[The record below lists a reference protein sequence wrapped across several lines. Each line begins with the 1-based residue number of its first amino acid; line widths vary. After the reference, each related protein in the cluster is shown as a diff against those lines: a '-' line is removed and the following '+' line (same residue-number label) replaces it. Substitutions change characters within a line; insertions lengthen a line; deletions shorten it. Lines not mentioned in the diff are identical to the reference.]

1 MMPRQAKC
9 IGCVVILLW
18 AASSSSTKAVGA
30 EDRDLGAASLLSS
43 SPSMQPQPFAPH
55 QHWADLLR
63 GHQKLHVL
71 PGEQQPPLAKDGS
84 GSESTLNSKEY
95 KVIAKEESAAEE
107 EQRNL
112 TRLLETLMKMDNRAL
127 QAIIKAMEAP
137 KGLQNEKVQED
148 IVFSATNMNVN
159 DARIL
164 QDRAIARIDRYIDH
178 FRRTFDPTALREE
191 LIEAARELDA
201 SIQLFH
207 ALGAQEDAAR
217 SIVKLGDIGRY
228 TSDWDSAILT
238 YEQGAREAGAA
249 GAAAVECKAVLGNA
263 RAHLY
268 GKKGASSALELVR
281 RALSL
286 LQHFE
291 SHECRFDAWDMM
303 AQVQIA
309 EGNYVGAADSINHA
323 LADVETI
330 KDDRDL
336 YYGYLD
342 RADIYQHF
350 AGQCA
355 YDRDFRTCLDAL
367 ERARRDYEFAF
378 AAATRLGWDGL
389 AQQAHGFST
398 SLDDL
403 KQVLQLQQK
412 THEEALQGRVFSPKT
427 LKDVLVSERFVLED
441 GSSSLPF
448 VLAWIER
455 TGGMPPLTDA
465 RGAYIKGMLTEAAG
479 QRDEAMQWYLRAA
492 DLLEQD
498 RQLLHDERARGTYAE
513 DKVEFY
519 YSAMLQLL
527 DRQRYSEAFE
537 LMERSRSRVMSD
549 LLATNSLAL
558 SSAQERSL
566 YGSLLQL
573 RSELAQI
580 QSCLFSAG
588 SGKNLDS
595 VCRQLRPSKQLSL
608 DTKRGVA
615 QDHDGGSVMNIDLTG
630 LQAIQN
636 ERQARYDGI
645 VDQMAKSA
653 PQLARLVAS
662 QPTPLD
668 KVEKVLAR
676 DNSEMLTYVVLE
688 SQLIV
693 WHIGPDSTHVRS
705 VFLPRSVLKDKIEIV
720 RRSLVDPKH
729 PYDQKTAHE
738 LYLYLIAP
746 MVQWIKSEHLV
757 IVPHED
763 LNYIPFQALQMERNG
778 RYLGEMFQISYAPS
792 STVLAGL
799 SVPSPLAQPEVLA
812 VADHSLRYA
821 PEEVRAI
828 GKGFSSVVLA
838 ETLPKESDVKALI
851 AGKGLV
857 HLAVHGT
864 FVADEP
870 MLSYLSLKEGEGE
883 DGKLTAAEM
892 YGLSLQSAKLVV
904 LSACETG
911 SVRATHANEVL
922 GMVRGLIFAGADAL
936 LLSSWKI
943 DDQGTAEWM
952 RSFYA
957 AAGIEPLAAAAR
969 TAIREL
975 KAKPAYQHP
984 YYWSPFLLISR

>member
-1 MMPRQAKC
+1 MMPRRARC

-18 AASSSSTKAVGA
+18 AASSSSTKAVCA

-63 GHQKLHVL
+63 RHQKLHVL

-84 GSESTLNSKEY
+84 GSESTLNSKEH
-95 KVIAKEESAAEE
+95 KVIAKEKAAAEE
-107 EQRNL
+107 EQRNH
-112 TRLLETLMKMDNRAL
+112 TQFLETLMKVDSRAL
-127 QAIIKAMEAP
+127 EALIKAMGSQEE
-137 KGLQNEKVQED
+137 LQNEKAQKSTVP
-148 IVFSATNMNVN
+148 STTNANAN
-159 DARIL
+159 DPRIL
-164 QDRAIARIDRYIDH
+164 QDRAIARIDRYVDH
-178 FRRTFDPTALREE
+178 FQRTFDRIALREE
-191 LIEAARELDA
+191 LAEAARELEG
-201 SIQLFH
+201 SIELFH
-207 ALGAQEDAAR
+207 ALGAHEDAAR
-217 SIVKLGDIGRY
+217 SMVKLGDIGRY
-228 TSDWDSAILT
+228 TSDWDSAIRF

-249 GAAAVECKAVLGNA
+249 SAAALECKAILGNA

-268 GKKGASSALELVR
+268 GEKGASGALELVR

-286 LQHFE
+286 AQHIEPNEF
-291 SHECRFDAWDMM
+291 HFDAWDMM
-303 AQVQIA
+303 SQVQLA
-309 EGNYVGAADSINHA
+309 EGDYVGAADSINQA
-323 LADVETI
+323 LADVGTI
-330 KDDRDL
+330 QDDRDL
-336 YYGYLD
+336 YYGYLH

-350 AGQCA
+350 GGKCN
-355 YDRDFRTCLDAL
+355 YDRVFETCLDAL
-367 ERARRDYEFAF
+367 ERARRDYESAY

-389 AQQAHGFST
+389 AQVTRGFSA
-398 SLDDL
+398 SLEDL
-403 KQVLQLQQK
+403 KQLLELRQKRHEEVLQQR
-412 THEEALQGRVFSPKT
+412 TFSPKT
-427 LKDVLVSERFVLED
+427 MTDVLVTERFTSGEL
-441 GSSSLPF
+441 SSLPL
-448 VLAWIER
+448 VLEWIER

-465 RGAYIKGMLTEAAG
+465 RGAYIKGMLTEADG
-479 QRDEAMQWYLRAA
+479 KRDEAMQWYLRAA

-527 DRQRYSEAFE
+527 DRQRYREAFE

-615 QDHDGGSVMNIDLTG
+615 QDHDGGSVMSVDLTG

-668 KVEKVLAR
+668 EVKKVLAR

-705 VFLPRSVLKDKIEIV
+705 VYLPRSVLNDKIERV

-799 SVPSPLAQPEVLA
+799 SVPSPLGQPEVLA

-828 GKGFSSVVLA
+828 GKGFSRVVLA

>member
-1 MMPRQAKC
+1 MTQCQAR
-9 IGCVVILLW
+9 CVLWVLMLLW
-18 AASSSSTKAVGA
+18 AVHSTKAIYA
-30 EDRDLGAASLLSS
+30 ENGVPGTTAFLSN
-43 SPSMQPQPFAPH
+43 PQSFQSRPFSVP
-55 QHWADLLR
+55 QNWADLLR
-63 GHQKLHVL
+63 RHQRELHVSQVA
-71 PGEQQPPLAKDGS
+71 QQSPLADGFS
-84 GSESTLNSKEY
+84 SIESPANSKEHDR
-95 KVIAKEESAAEE
+95 ATEEKSAAEE
-107 EQRNL
+107 KKRITQLLE
-112 TRLLETLMKMDNRAL
+112 RLLKMDSRAL
-127 QAIIKAMEAP
+127 EALKRAMESREE
-137 KGLQNEKVQED
+137 LQNEKVQEGT
-148 IVFSATNMNVN
+148 VSSTTNANVN

-191 LIEAARELDA
+191 LIEAARELEG
-201 SIQLFH
+201 SIELFH
-207 ALGAQEDAAR
+207 AVGAHEDAAR

-228 TSDWDSAILT
+228 TSDWDSAIRN

-249 GAAAVECKAVLGNA
+249 GAAAVECKAILGNA

-268 GKKGASSALELVR
+268 GKKGASGALELVR

-286 LQHFE
+286 AQHIE
-291 SHECRFDAWDMM
+291 PNECRFDALDMM
-303 AQVQIA
+303 AQVQLA
-309 EGNYVGAADSINHA
+309 EGDYVGAADSINQA
-323 LADVETI
+323 LADVDSI
-330 KDDRDL
+330 QDDRDL

-350 AGQCA
+350 AGKCS
-355 YDRDFRTCLDAL
+355 YDRDFQPCLDAL
-367 ERARRDYEFAF
+367 ERARRDYESAY

-389 AQQAHGFST
+389 ARQARGFST

-412 THEEALQGRVFSPKT
+412 MHEEVLQERTFSPET
-427 LKDVLVSERFVLED
+427 MTDVLVTERFTSGEL
-441 GSSSLPF
+441 SSLP
-448 VLAWIER
+448 VVHAWIER
-455 TGGMPPLTDA
+455 TGGLPPLTDA
-465 RGAYIKGMLTEAAG
+465 RGAYIKGMLTEADG
-479 QRDEAMQWYLRAA
+479 KRDEAMQWYLRAA

-498 RQLLHDERARGTYAE
+498 RQLLHDERARGTYVE

-519 YSAMLQLL
+519 YGAMLQLL
-527 DRQRYSEAFE
+527 DRRRYGEAFG

-549 LLATNSLAL
+549 LLATNSLAF
-558 SSAQERSL
+558 SSPQERSL

-573 RSELAQI
+573 RSQIAQI
-580 QSCLFSAG
+580 QACLFSAR
-588 SGKNLDS
+588 SGKETDS
-595 VCRQLRPSKQLSL
+595 VCRQLRPSKKVNSGA
-608 DTKRGVA
+608 KRGAV
-615 QDHDGGSVMNIDLTG
+615 QDDDGGSAVSADLTG
-630 LQAIQN
+630 LQAIQK
-636 ERQARYDGI
+636 ERQAQYDAV
-645 VDQMAKSA
+645 VDQMAKNT
-653 PQLARLVAS
+653 PQLARLVTS
-662 QPTPLD
+662 QPTSLD

-688 SQLIV
+688 NQLII
-693 WHIGPDSTHVRS
+693 WHIGPDSMHVRS
-705 VFLPRSVLKDKIEIV
+705 VFLPRSVLKEKIERV

-746 MVQWIKSEHLV
+746 MVPWIKSEHLV

-763 LNYIPFQALQMERNG
+763 LHYLPFQALQMERNG
-778 RYLGEMFQISYAPS
+778 RYLGETFQISYAPS
-792 STVLAGL
+792 ATVLVGL
-799 SVPSPLAQPEVLA
+799 SSPSPLAQPEVLA
-812 VADHSLRYA
+812 IADHSLRYA

-838 ETLPKESDVKALI
+838 ETLPNEADVKTLI

-892 YGLSLQSAKLVV
+892 YGLSLDSAKLVV

-957 AAGIEPLAAAAR
+957 AAGIQPLAAAAR
-969 TAIREL
+969 TAIRDL
-975 KAKPAYQHP
+975 KAKPGYQHP